1 MVEMSEEKT
10 KGRDVMPKIKPFVLT
25 FTSKVG
31 PAEQNLF
38 CRANFWRK
46 RDHEGLNFMHYTAAL
61 RLFFIDTSTI
71 VEEFNKAVP
80 VCAGERLDKAKREDL

>member
-38 CRANFWRK
+38 CRANF
-46 RDHEGLNFMHYTAAL
+46 
-61 RLFFIDTSTI
+61 
-71 VEEFNKAVP
+71 
-80 VCAGERLDKAKREDL
+80 